1 MIKNK
6 IAKIAGLTVGM
17 TLVLGG
23 ASTAGAETIAEL
35 QVQINALM
43 AQLASLQGGTV
54 ANPTACTFT
63 RSLTLGASGADV
75 TCLQNYLTGTG
86 HFTFSGGST
95 GYFGS
100 ITRSAVA
107 SWQAANGVAPAVGYF
122 GPISQARYTVV
133 AGSTTVTIPPGTTTS
148 TVSGCT
154 AGAAFSSTTGQ
165 SCVVSGGI
173 TTPGVEGTITV
184 EVNSTPTGVKL
195 REGDSMKAVAGIE
208 IEAKTSDMRIER
220 VKLDLDATATGNTDQ
235 QFYNKI
241 ATKVYVLDG
250 STVLA
255 SVDLNTSTVVEDG
268 TDRFITIS
276 GFNFVIP
283 KDTIKVLT
291 IALDARSSWDSTFDG
306 DTWTVGVPV
315 DGVRSVDGAGVNQYG
330 PGTAFTRSFTSE
342 GELVDDAEITVSK
355 NVNSPKVSEVIASD
369 GTDEDELD
377 NLELLRFNVK
387 AEDDN
392 VEITDLVVTI
402 VRAGSGL
409 ATTSTLYLVDG
420 STVVGSETA
429 TGISKTG
436 GDVTFDDID
445 YVIPEDTTKTF
456 KILTD
461 IDDANGTTVDYS
473 VDIQSADFTTE
484 NSIGDVAQVSGSA
497 TGDVITVRNI
507 GLEITLL
514 SKSIVKS
521 ATTEQ
526 DNVSTSTAEGTFNL
540 RVTAVGGDILLG
552 TVDSTTGAFVANHG
566 NDVSAT
572 GPSFIIYQNGVDVTA
587 TLVPNASSTNFTIP
601 TSGTTA
607 SGTNTRLL
615 AESASVDFPVSFLF
629 QGREA
634 SSTLLDIGSYA
645 IGLEQIN
652 WVSSSGLQA
661 STFMAD
667 ELDWRTTTVSMP

>member
-1 MIKNK
+1 MIKSK
-6 IAKIAGLTVGM
+6 ITKFATLAVGM
-17 TLVLGG
+17 TFVFGVM
-23 ASTAGAETIAEL
+23 ATPAGAQTIAEL
-35 QVQINALM
+35 QAQINALM
-43 AQLASLQGGTV
+43 AQLAALQGGT
-54 ANPTACTFT
+54 
-63 RSLTLGASGADV
+63 
-75 TCLQNYLTGTG
+75 
-86 HFTFSGGST
+86 GST
-95 GYFGS
+95 NTGSVFQFNTDLTVGATGAAVTSLQQFLVGQGHLVMPAGVSYGYFGP
-100 ITRSAVA
+100 ITRAAVA
-107 SWQAANGVAPAVGYF
+107 SWQAANGVAPAVGYW
-122 GPISQARYTVV
+122 GPISRAK
-133 AGSTTVTIPPGTTTS
+133 ANSMTTPVSGTPTTT
-148 TVSGCT
+148 TPGV
-154 AGAAFSSTTGQ
+154 
-165 SCVVSGGI
+165 GI

-195 REGDSMKAVAGIE
+195 REGDDMKAVAGIE

-220 VKLDLDATATGNTDQ
+220 VKLDLDAATSGNTDQ

-241 ATKVYVLDG
+241 ASKVYVLDG
-250 STVLA
+250 STVLG
-255 SVDLNTSTVVEDG
+255 SVDLNSSTVVEDG
-268 TDRFITIS
+268 SDRFITIS
-276 GFNFVIP
+276 GLSFVIP

-291 IALDARSSWDSTFDG
+291 IALDAKSSWDSTFDG
-306 DTWTVGVPV
+306 DSWTVGVPV

-377 NLELLRFNVK
+377 DLELLRFNVK
-387 AEDDN
+387 AEDDD
-392 VEITDLVVTI
+392 VEITDLI
-402 VRAGSGL
+402 VNITRAGSGT

-420 STVVGSETA
+420 STVVGSESA
-429 TGISKTG
+429 TGISSVG
-436 GDVTFDDID
+436 GAVTFDDID
-445 YVIPEDTTKTF
+445 YVISEDTTKTF
-456 KILTD
+456 KILAD
-461 IDDANGTTVDYS
+461 IDDANGTTVTYKA
-473 VDIQSADFTTE
+473 DIQSADFTTE
-484 NSIGDVAQVSGSA
+484 NSIGDAASVSGSA

-526 DNVSTSTAEGTFNL
+526 NNVSTSTAEGTFNL

-552 TVDSTTGAFVANHG
+552 TVSSTTGAFVANHG
-566 NDVSAT
+566 NLASAT
-572 GPSFIIYQNGVDVTA
+572 GPSFIIYQNGIDVTA
-587 TLVPNASSTNFTIP
+587 TLAPNASSTNFTIP

-629 QGREA
+629 QGRTA
-634 SSTLLDIGSYA
+634 SSALLAIGSYA
-645 IGLEQIN
+645 IGLEQLN

-667 ELDWRTTTVSMP
+667 ELDWRTSTVSMP

>member
-552 TVDSTTGAFVANHG
+552 TVASTTGAFVENDG
-566 NDVSAT
+566 NGASAT

-634 SSTLLDIGSYA
+634 SSALLDIGSYA

>member
-1 MIKNK
+1 MIRNK
-6 IAKIAGLTVGM
+6 ITKFATLAIGM
-17 TLVLGG
+17 TFVFGVV
-23 ASTAGAETIAEL
+23 ATPAGAQTIAEL
-35 QVQINALM
+35 QAQINVLM
-43 AQLASLQGGTV
+43 AQLAALQGGSTPAASV
-54 ANPTACTFT
+54 VFT
-63 RSLTLGASGADV
+63 SNLTLGSRGTEV
-75 TCLQNYLTGTG
+75 TALQQYLVAQGNLVMPAG
-86 HFTFSGGST
+86 VAF
-95 GYFGS
+95 GYFGPL
-100 ITRSAVA
+100 TKAALA
-107 SWQAANGVAPAVGYF
+107 SWQAANGVAPAVGYW
-122 GPISQARYTVV
+122 GPISRAKFVSMSPGTPGALV
-133 AGSTTVTIPPGTTTS
+133 PPGQT
-148 TVSGCT
+148 
-154 AGAAFSSTTGQ
+154 
-165 SCVVSGGI
+165 GGI

-195 REGDSMKAVAGIE
+195 REGDDMKAVAGIE

-220 VKLDLDATATGNTDQ
+220 VKLDLDAATSGNTDQ

-255 SVDLNTSTVVEDG
+255 SVDLDSSTVVEDG
-268 TDRFITIS
+268 SDRFITIS
-276 GFNFVIP
+276 GLSFVIP

-306 DTWTVGVPV
+306 DSWTVGVPV

-377 NLELLRFNVK
+377 DLELLRFNVK
-387 AEDDN
+387 AEDDD
-392 VEITDLVVTI
+392 VEITDLI
-402 VRAGSGL
+402 VNITRAGSGT

-420 STVVGSETA
+420 STVVGSESA
-429 TGISKTG
+429 TGISVTG
-436 GDVTFDDID
+436 GAVTFDDID
-445 YVIPEDTTKTF
+445 YVISEDTTKTF
-456 KILTD
+456 KILAD
-461 IDDANGTTVDYS
+461 IDDANGTTVTYKA
-473 VDIQSADFTTE
+473 DIQSADFTTE
-484 NSIGDVAQVSGSA
+484 NSIGDAASVSGSA

-526 DNVSTSTAEGTFNL
+526 NSVSTSTAEGTFNL

-552 TVDSTTGAFVANHG
+552 TVASTTGAFVANHG
-566 NDVSAT
+566 NGASAT
-572 GPSFIIYQNGVDVTA
+572 GPSFIIYQNGIDVTA
-587 TLVPNASSTNFTIP
+587 TLAPNASSTNFTIP

-607 SGTNTRLL
+607 SGSDTRLL

-629 QGREA
+629 QGRTA
-634 SSTLLDIGSYA
+634 SSALLAIGSYA
-645 IGLEQIN
+645 IGLEQLN

-667 ELDWRTTTVSMP
+667 ELDWRTSTVSMP

>member
-1 MIKNK
+1 MIKSK
-6 IAKIAGLTVGM
+6 ITKFATLAVGM
-17 TLVLGG
+17 TFVFGVM
-23 ASTAGAETIAEL
+23 ATPAGAQTIAEL
-35 QVQINALM
+35 QAQINALM
-43 AQLASLQGGTV
+43 AQLAALQGGT
-54 ANPTACTFT
+54 
-63 RSLTLGASGADV
+63 
-75 TCLQNYLTGTG
+75 
-86 HFTFSGGST
+86 GST
-95 GYFGS
+95 NTGSVFQFNTDLTVGATGAAVTSLQQFLVGQGHLVMPAGVSYGYFGP
-100 ITRSAVA
+100 ITRAAVA
-107 SWQAANGVAPAVGYF
+107 SWQAANGVAPAVGYW
-122 GPISQARYTVV
+122 GPISRAK
-133 AGSTTVTIPPGTTTS
+133 ANSMTTPVSGTPTTT
-148 TVSGCT
+148 TPGV
-154 AGAAFSSTTGQ
+154 
-165 SCVVSGGI
+165 GI

-195 REGDSMKAVAGIE
+195 REGDDMKAVAGIE

-220 VKLDLDATATGNTDQ
+220 VKLDLDAATSGNTDQ

-241 ATKVYVLDG
+241 ASKVYVLDG
-250 STVLA
+250 STVLG
-255 SVDLNTSTVVEDG
+255 SVDLNSSTVVEDG
-268 TDRFITIS
+268 SDRFITIS
-276 GFNFVIP
+276 GLSFVIP

-291 IALDARSSWDSTFDG
+291 IALDAKSSWDSTFDG
-306 DTWTVGVPV
+306 DSWTVGVPV

-377 NLELLRFNVK
+377 DLELLRFNVK
-387 AEDDN
+387 AEDDD
-392 VEITDLVVTI
+392 VEITDLI
-402 VRAGSGL
+402 VNITRAGSGT

-420 STVVGSETA
+420 STVVGSESA
-429 TGISKTG
+429 TGISVTG
-436 GDVTFDDID
+436 GAVTFDDID
-445 YVIPEDTTKTF
+445 YVISEDTTKTF
-456 KILTD
+456 KILAD
-461 IDDANGTTVDYS
+461 IDDANGTTVTYKA
-473 VDIQSADFTTE
+473 DIQSTDFTTE
-484 NSIGDVAQVSGSA
+484 NSIGDVASVSGSA

-552 TVDSTTGAFVANHG
+552 TVSSTTGAFVANHG
-566 NDVSAT
+566 NLASAT
-572 GPSFIIYQNGVDVTA
+572 GPSFIIYQNGIDVTA
-587 TLVPNASSTNFTIP
+587 TLAPNASSTNFTIP

-629 QGREA
+629 QGRTA
-634 SSTLLDIGSYA
+634 SSALLAIGSYA
-645 IGLEQIN
+645 IGLEQLN

-667 ELDWRTTTVSMP
+667 ELDWRTSTVSMP

>member
-552 TVDSTTGAFVANHG
+552 TVASTTGAFVANHG

-634 SSTLLDIGSYA
+634 SSALLDIGSYA

>member
-1 MIKNK
+1 MIKSK
-6 IAKIAGLTVGM
+6 ITKFATLAVGM
-17 TLVLGG
+17 TFVFGVM
-23 ASTAGAETIAEL
+23 ATPAGAQTIAEL
-35 QVQINALM
+35 QAQINALM
-43 AQLASLQGGTV
+43 AQLAALQGGT
-54 ANPTACTFT
+54 
-63 RSLTLGASGADV
+63 
-75 TCLQNYLTGTG
+75 
-86 HFTFSGGST
+86 GST
-95 GYFGS
+95 NTGSVFQFNTDLTVGATGAAVTSLQQFLVGQGHLVMPAGVSYGYFGP
-100 ITRSAVA
+100 ITRAAVA
-107 SWQAANGVAPAVGYF
+107 SWQAANGVAPAVGYW
-122 GPISQARYTVV
+122 GPISRAK
-133 AGSTTVTIPPGTTTS
+133 ANSMTTPVSGTPTTT
-148 TVSGCT
+148 TPGV
-154 AGAAFSSTTGQ
+154 
-165 SCVVSGGI
+165 GI

-195 REGDSMKAVAGIE
+195 REGDDMKAVAGIE

-220 VKLDLDATATGNTDQ
+220 VKLDLDAATSGNTDQ

-241 ATKVYVLDG
+241 ASKVYVLDG
-250 STVLA
+250 STVLG
-255 SVDLNTSTVVEDG
+255 SVDLNSSTVVEDG
-268 TDRFITIS
+268 SDRFITIS
-276 GFNFVIP
+276 GLSFVIP

-291 IALDARSSWDSTFDG
+291 IALDAKSSWDSTFDG
-306 DTWTVGVPV
+306 DSWTVGVPV

-377 NLELLRFNVK
+377 DLELLRFNVK
-387 AEDDN
+387 AEDDD
-392 VEITDLVVTI
+392 VEITDLI
-402 VRAGSGL
+402 VNITRAGSGT

-420 STVVGSETA
+420 STVVGSESA
-429 TGISKTG
+429 TGISSVG
-436 GDVTFDDID
+436 GAVTFDDID
-445 YVIPEDTTKTF
+445 YVISEDTTKTF
-456 KILTD
+456 KILAD
-461 IDDANGTTVDYS
+461 IDDANGTTVTYKA
-473 VDIQSADFTTE
+473 DIQSTDFTTE
-484 NSIGDVAQVSGSA
+484 NSIGDVASVSGSA

-526 DNVSTSTAEGTFNL
+526 NNVSTSTAEGTFNL

-552 TVDSTTGAFVANHG
+552 TVSSTTGAFVANHG
-566 NDVSAT
+566 NLASAT
-572 GPSFIIYQNGVDVTA
+572 GPSFIIYQNGIDVTA
-587 TLVPNASSTNFTIP
+587 TLAPNASSTNFTIP

-629 QGREA
+629 QGRTA
-634 SSTLLDIGSYA
+634 SSALLAIGSYA
-645 IGLEQIN
+645 IGLEQLN

-667 ELDWRTTTVSMP
+667 ELDWRTSTVSMP

>member
-377 NLELLRFNVK
+377 DLELLRFNVK
-387 AEDDN
+387 AEDDD
-392 VEITDLVVTI
+392 VEITDLI
-402 VRAGSGL
+402 VNITRAGSGT

-420 STVVGSETA
+420 STVVGSESA
-429 TGISKTG
+429 TGISSVG
-436 GDVTFDDID
+436 GAVTFDDID
-445 YVIPEDTTKTF
+445 YVISEDTTKTF
-456 KILTD
+456 KILAD
-461 IDDANGTTVDYS
+461 IDDANGTTVTYKA
-473 VDIQSADFTTE
+473 DIQSADFTTE
-484 NSIGDVAQVSGSA
+484 NSIGDAASVSGSA

-552 TVDSTTGAFVANHG
+552 TVASTTGAFVANHG
-566 NDVSAT
+566 NGASAT
-572 GPSFIIYQNGVDVTA
+572 GPSFIIYQNGIDVTA
-587 TLVPNASSTNFTIP
+587 TLAPNASSTNFTIP

>member
-1 MIKNK
+1 MIKSK
-6 IAKIAGLTVGM
+6 ITKFATLAVGM
-17 TLVLGG
+17 TFVFGVM
-23 ASTAGAETIAEL
+23 ATPAGAQTIAEL
-35 QVQINALM
+35 QAQINALM
-43 AQLASLQGGTV
+43 AQLAALQGGT
-54 ANPTACTFT
+54 
-63 RSLTLGASGADV
+63 
-75 TCLQNYLTGTG
+75 
-86 HFTFSGGST
+86 GST
-95 GYFGS
+95 NTGSVFQFNTDLTVGATGAAVTSLQQFLVGQGHLVMPAGVSYGYFGP
-100 ITRSAVA
+100 ITRAAVA
-107 SWQAANGVAPAVGYF
+107 SWQAANGVAPAVGYW
-122 GPISQARYTVV
+122 GPISRAK
-133 AGSTTVTIPPGTTTS
+133 ANSMTTPVSGTPTTT
-148 TVSGCT
+148 TPGV
-154 AGAAFSSTTGQ
+154 
-165 SCVVSGGI
+165 GI

-195 REGDSMKAVAGIE
+195 REGDDMKAVAGIE

-220 VKLDLDATATGNTDQ
+220 VKLDLDAATSGNTDQ

-241 ATKVYVLDG
+241 ASKVYVLDG
-250 STVLA
+250 STVLG
-255 SVDLNTSTVVEDG
+255 SVDLNSSTVVEDG
-268 TDRFITIS
+268 SDRFITIS
-276 GFNFVIP
+276 GLSFVIP

-291 IALDARSSWDSTFDG
+291 IALDAKSSWDSTFDG
-306 DTWTVGVPV
+306 DSWTVGVPV

-377 NLELLRFNVK
+377 DLELLRFNVK
-387 AEDDN
+387 AEDDD
-392 VEITDLVVTI
+392 VEITDLI
-402 VRAGSGL
+402 VNITRAGSGT

-420 STVVGSETA
+420 STVVGSESA
-429 TGISKTG
+429 TGISSVG
-436 GDVTFDDID
+436 GAVTFDDID
-445 YVIPEDTTKTF
+445 YVISEDTTKTF
-456 KILTD
+456 KILAD
-461 IDDANGTTVDYS
+461 IDDANGTTVTYKA
-473 VDIQSADFTTE
+473 DIQSADFTTE
-484 NSIGDVAQVSGSA
+484 NSIGDAASVSGSA

-526 DNVSTSTAEGTFNL
+526 NNVSTSTAEGTFNL

-552 TVDSTTGAFVANHG
+552 TVASTTGAFVDNKG
-566 NDVSAT
+566 NTTSAT
-572 GPSFIIYQNGVDVTA
+572 GPSFIIYQNGIDVTA
-587 TLVPNASSTNFTIP
+587 TLAPNASSTNFTIP

-629 QGREA
+629 QGRTA
-634 SSTLLDIGSYA
+634 SSALLAIGSYA
-645 IGLEQIN
+645 IGLEQLN

-667 ELDWRTTTVSMP
+667 ELDWRTSTVSMP

>member
-1 MIKNK
+1 MIKSK
-6 IAKIAGLTVGM
+6 ITKFATLAVGM
-17 TLVLGG
+17 TFVFGVM
-23 ASTAGAETIAEL
+23 ATPAGAQTIAEL
-35 QVQINALM
+35 QAQINALM
-43 AQLASLQGGTV
+43 AQLAALQGGT
-54 ANPTACTFT
+54 
-63 RSLTLGASGADV
+63 
-75 TCLQNYLTGTG
+75 
-86 HFTFSGGST
+86 GST
-95 GYFGS
+95 NTGSVFQFNTDLTVGATGAAVTSLQQFLVGQGHLVMPAGVSYGYFGP
-100 ITRSAVA
+100 ITRAAVA
-107 SWQAANGVAPAVGYF
+107 SWQAANGVAPAVGYW
-122 GPISQARYTVV
+122 GPISRAK
-133 AGSTTVTIPPGTTTS
+133 ANSMTTPVSGTPTTT
-148 TVSGCT
+148 TPGV
-154 AGAAFSSTTGQ
+154 
-165 SCVVSGGI
+165 GI

-220 VKLDLDATATGNTDQ
+220 VKLDLDAATSGNTDQ

-241 ATKVYVLDG
+241 ASKVYVLDG
-250 STVLA
+250 STVLG
-255 SVDLNTSTVVEDG
+255 SVDLNSSTVVEDG
-268 TDRFITIS
+268 SDRFITIS
-276 GFNFVIP
+276 GLSFVIP

-291 IALDARSSWDSTFDG
+291 IALDAKSSWDSTFDG
-306 DTWTVGVPV
+306 DSWTVGVPV

-377 NLELLRFNVK
+377 DLELLRFNVK
-387 AEDDN
+387 AEDDD
-392 VEITDLVVTI
+392 VEITDLI
-402 VRAGSGL
+402 VNITRAGSGT

-420 STVVGSETA
+420 STVVGSESA
-429 TGISKTG
+429 TGISVTG
-436 GDVTFDDID
+436 GAVTFDDID
-445 YVIPEDTTKTF
+445 YVISEDTTKTF
-456 KILTD
+456 KILAD
-461 IDDANGTTVDYS
+461 IDDANGTTVTYKA
-473 VDIQSADFTTE
+473 DIQSADFTTE
-484 NSIGDVAQVSGSA
+484 NSIGDAASVSGSA

-526 DNVSTSTAEGTFNL
+526 NNVSTSTAEGTFNL

-552 TVDSTTGAFVANHG
+552 TVSSTTGAFVANHG
-566 NDVSAT
+566 NLASAT
-572 GPSFIIYQNGVDVTA
+572 GPSFIIYQNGIDVTA
-587 TLVPNASSTNFTIP
+587 TLAPNASSTNFTIP

-629 QGREA
+629 QGRTA
-634 SSTLLDIGSYA
+634 SSALLAIGSYA
-645 IGLEQIN
+645 IGLEQLN

-667 ELDWRTTTVSMP
+667 ELDWRTSTVSMP

>member
-1 MIKNK
+1 MIKSK
-6 IAKIAGLTVGM
+6 ITKFATLAVGM
-17 TLVLGG
+17 TFVFGVM
-23 ASTAGAETIAEL
+23 ATPAGAQTIAEL
-35 QVQINALM
+35 QAQINALM
-43 AQLASLQGGTV
+43 AQLAALQGGT
-54 ANPTACTFT
+54 
-63 RSLTLGASGADV
+63 
-75 TCLQNYLTGTG
+75 
-86 HFTFSGGST
+86 GST
-95 GYFGS
+95 NTGSVFQFNTDLTVGATGAAVTSLQQFLVGQGHLVMPAGVSYGYFGP
-100 ITRSAVA
+100 ITRAAVA
-107 SWQAANGVAPAVGYF
+107 SWQAANGVAPAVGYW
-122 GPISQARYTVV
+122 GPISRAK
-133 AGSTTVTIPPGTTTS
+133 ANSMTTPVSGTPTTT
-148 TVSGCT
+148 TPGV
-154 AGAAFSSTTGQ
+154 
-165 SCVVSGGI
+165 GI

-195 REGDSMKAVAGIE
+195 REGDDMKAVAGIE

-220 VKLDLDATATGNTDQ
+220 VKLDLDAATSGNTDQ

-241 ATKVYVLDG
+241 ASKVYVLDG
-250 STVLA
+250 STVLG
-255 SVDLNTSTVVEDG
+255 SVDLNSSTVVEDG
-268 TDRFITIS
+268 SDRFITIS
-276 GFNFVIP
+276 GLSFVIP

-291 IALDARSSWDSTFDG
+291 IALDAKSSWDSTFDG
-306 DTWTVGVPV
+306 DSWTVGVPV

-377 NLELLRFNVK
+377 DLELLRFNVK
-387 AEDDN
+387 AEDDD
-392 VEITDLVVTI
+392 VEITDLI
-402 VRAGSGL
+402 VNITRAGSGT

-420 STVVGSETA
+420 STVVGSESA
-429 TGISKTG
+429 TGISSVG
-436 GDVTFDDID
+436 GAVTFDDID
-445 YVIPEDTTKTF
+445 YVISEDTTKTF
-456 KILTD
+456 KILAD
-461 IDDANGTTVDYS
+461 IDDANGTTVTYKA
-473 VDIQSADFTTE
+473 DIQSTDFTTE
-484 NSIGDVAQVSGSA
+484 NSIGDVASVSGSA

-526 DNVSTSTAEGTFNL
+526 DSVSTSTAEGTFNL

-552 TVDSTTGAFVANHG
+552 TVSSTTGAFVANHG
-566 NDVSAT
+566 NLASAT
-572 GPSFIIYQNGVDVTA
+572 GPSFIIYQNGIDVTA
-587 TLVPNASSTNFTIP
+587 TLAPNASSTNFTIP

-629 QGREA
+629 QGRTA
-634 SSTLLDIGSYA
+634 SSALLAIGSYA
-645 IGLEQIN
+645 IGLEQLN

-667 ELDWRTTTVSMP
+667 ELDWRTSTVSMP

>member
-1 MIKNK
+1 MIKSK
-6 IAKIAGLTVGM
+6 ITKFATLAVGM
-17 TLVLGG
+17 TFVFGVM
-23 ASTAGAETIAEL
+23 ATPAGAQTIAEL
-35 QVQINALM
+35 QAQINALM
-43 AQLASLQGGTV
+43 AQLAALQGGT
-54 ANPTACTFT
+54 
-63 RSLTLGASGADV
+63 
-75 TCLQNYLTGTG
+75 
-86 HFTFSGGST
+86 GST
-95 GYFGS
+95 NTGSVFQFNTDLTVGATGAAVTSLQQFLVGQGHLVMPAGVSYGYFGP
-100 ITRSAVA
+100 ITRAAVA
-107 SWQAANGVAPAVGYF
+107 SWQAANGVAPAVGYW
-122 GPISQARYTVV
+122 GPISRAK
-133 AGSTTVTIPPGTTTS
+133 ANSMTTPVSGTPTTT
-148 TVSGCT
+148 TPGV
-154 AGAAFSSTTGQ
+154 
-165 SCVVSGGI
+165 GI

-195 REGDSMKAVAGIE
+195 REGDDMKAVAGIE

-220 VKLDLDATATGNTDQ
+220 VKLDLDAATSGNTDQ

-241 ATKVYVLDG
+241 ASKVYVLDG
-250 STVLA
+250 STVLG
-255 SVDLNTSTVVEDG
+255 SVDLNSSTVVEDG
-268 TDRFITIS
+268 SDRFITIS
-276 GFNFVIP
+276 GLSFVIP

-291 IALDARSSWDSTFDG
+291 IALDAKSSWDSTFDG
-306 DTWTVGVPV
+306 DSWTVGVPV

-377 NLELLRFNVK
+377 DLELLRFNVK
-387 AEDDN
+387 AEDDD
-392 VEITDLVVTI
+392 VEITDLI
-402 VRAGSGL
+402 VNITRNGSGT

-420 STVVGSETA
+420 STVVGSESA
-429 TGISKTG
+429 TGISSVG
-436 GDVTFDDID
+436 GAVTFDDID
-445 YVIPEDTTKTF
+445 YVISEDTTKTF
-456 KILTD
+456 KILAD
-461 IDDANGTTVDYS
+461 IDDANGTTVTYKA
-473 VDIQSADFTTE
+473 DIQSTDFTTE
-484 NSIGDVAQVSGSA
+484 NSIGDVASVSGSA

-526 DNVSTSTAEGTFNL
+526 NSVSTSTAEGTFNL

-552 TVDSTTGAFVANHG
+552 TVASTTGAFVANHG
-566 NDVSAT
+566 NGASAT
-572 GPSFIIYQNGVDVTA
+572 GPSFIIYQNGIDVTA
-587 TLVPNASSTNFTIP
+587 TLAPNASSTNFTIP

-629 QGREA
+629 QGRTA
-634 SSTLLDIGSYA
+634 SSALLAIGSYA
-645 IGLEQIN
+645 IGLEQLN

-667 ELDWRTTTVSMP
+667 ELDWRTSTVSMP

>member
-526 DNVSTSTAEGTFNL
+526 DSVSTSTAEGTFNL

-552 TVDSTTGAFVANHG
+552 TVSSTTGAFVANHG
-566 NDVSAT
+566 NLASAT
-572 GPSFIIYQNGVDVTA
+572 GPSFIIYQNGIDVTA
-587 TLVPNASSTNFTIP
+587 TLAPNASSTNFTIP

-629 QGREA
+629 QGRTA
-634 SSTLLDIGSYA
+634 SSALLAIGSYA
-645 IGLEQIN
+645 IGLEQLN
-652 WVSSSGLQA
+652 WVSASGLQA
-661 STFMAD
+661 STFMAA
-667 ELDWRTTTVSMP
+667 ELDWRTSTVSMP

>member
-1 MIKNK
+1 MIKSK
-6 IAKIAGLTVGM
+6 ITKFATLAVGM
-17 TLVLGG
+17 TFVFGVM
-23 ASTAGAETIAEL
+23 ATPAGAQTIAEL
-35 QVQINALM
+35 QAQINALM
-43 AQLASLQGGTV
+43 AQLAALQGGT
-54 ANPTACTFT
+54 
-63 RSLTLGASGADV
+63 
-75 TCLQNYLTGTG
+75 
-86 HFTFSGGST
+86 GST
-95 GYFGS
+95 NTGSVFQFNTDLTVGATGAAVTSLQQFLVGQGHLVMPAGVSYGYFGP
-100 ITRSAVA
+100 ITRAAVA
-107 SWQAANGVAPAVGYF
+107 SWQAANGVAPAVGYW
-122 GPISQARYTVV
+122 GPISRAK
-133 AGSTTVTIPPGTTTS
+133 ANSMTTPVSGTPTTT
-148 TVSGCT
+148 TPGV
-154 AGAAFSSTTGQ
+154 
-165 SCVVSGGI
+165 GI

-195 REGDSMKAVAGIE
+195 REGDDMKAVAGIE

-220 VKLDLDATATGNTDQ
+220 VKLDLDAATSGNTDQ

-241 ATKVYVLDG
+241 ASKVYVLDG
-250 STVLA
+250 STVLG
-255 SVDLNTSTVVEDG
+255 SVDLNSSTVVEDG
-268 TDRFITIS
+268 SDRFITIS
-276 GFNFVIP
+276 GLSFVIP

-291 IALDARSSWDSTFDG
+291 IALDAKSSWDSTFDG
-306 DTWTVGVPV
+306 DSWTVGVPV

-377 NLELLRFNVK
+377 DLELLRFNVK
-387 AEDDN
+387 AEDDD
-392 VEITDLVVTI
+392 VEITDLI
-402 VRAGSGL
+402 VNITRNGSGT

-420 STVVGSETA
+420 STVVGSESA
-429 TGISKTG
+429 TGISSVG
-436 GDVTFDDID
+436 GAVTFDDID
-445 YVIPEDTTKTF
+445 YVISEDTTKTF
-456 KILTD
+456 KILAD
-461 IDDANGTTVDYS
+461 IDDANGTTVTYKA
-473 VDIQSADFTTE
+473 DIQSTDFTTE
-484 NSIGDVAQVSGSA
+484 NSIGDAASVSGSA
-497 TGDVITVRNI
+497 TSDVITVRNI

-552 TVDSTTGAFVANHG
+552 TVASTTGAFVANHG

-607 SGTNTRLL
+607 SGTSTQSTRLL